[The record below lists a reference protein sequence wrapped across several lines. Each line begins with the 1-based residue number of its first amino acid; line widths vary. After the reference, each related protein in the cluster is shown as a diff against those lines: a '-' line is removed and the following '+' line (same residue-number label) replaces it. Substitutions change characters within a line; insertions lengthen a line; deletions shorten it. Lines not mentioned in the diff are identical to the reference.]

1 MFQFLKP
8 RPTVHSPA
16 TPLRPVTEDCVD
28 RLSLLDGI
36 LIATGWTT
44 GADPVILYDG
54 KPVPNQVCVR
64 FARPGLATTAH
75 DGFRVAAPLV
85 DRNIANQNVS
95 VGFDNGN
102 RLRRSPKHAET
113 STSIHARFCKA
124 VADRPGA
131 PLIEI
136 GSRARSGN
144 TYRHFFPD
152 CRYFGIDVSAG
163 PNVDFVTDAHTMEG
177 VTETFDFAFS
187 ISVFEHLMMPWVA
200 AHALNRVLNV
210 GGLAFIQS
218 HPAWPLHEVPWD
230 FFRFSKES
238 WSSIFNKFT
247 GFEVLDAG
255 YALEA
260 AIVPANM
267 ESGPLQTFDE
277 HPTFLLSACLAR
289 KVGPPTAD
297 WAADPA
303 TIYNLN
309 YSH

>member
-8 RPTVHSPA
+8 RPAPA
-16 TPLRPVTEDCVD
+16 LRPLTEDFVD
-28 RLSLLDGI
+28 RLSMLDGI

-54 KPVPNQVCVR
+54 KLVPNQICVR
-64 FARPGLATTAH
+64 FTRPSPATAIN
-75 DGFRVAAPLV
+75 DGFRIAAPLV
-85 DRNIANQNVS
+85 DRQIANENVS

-102 RLRRSPKHAET
+102 RLRRSPKRPEGSHG
-113 STSIHARFCKA
+113 IIDRFCKM
-124 VADRPGA
+124 VAAKPGA

-144 TYRHFFPD
+144 TYRHLFPD
-152 CRYFGIDVSAG
+152 CEYFGVDVSTG
-163 PNVDFVTDAHTMEG
+163 PNVDLVTDAHTLEG
-177 VTETFDFAFS
+177 VTKTFDFAFS
-187 ISVFEHLMMPWVA
+187 VSVFEHLMMPWVA

-218 HPAWPLHEVPWD
+218 HPAWPLHEEPWD

-238 WSSIFNKFT
+238 WASIFNAFT

-255 YALEA
+255 YAIEA

-267 ESGPLQTFDE
+267 ESGPLQSLDE

-289 KVGPPTAD
+289 KIGPASAD
-297 WAADPA
+297 WAANPA
-303 TIYNLN
+303 PLYNLN
-309 YSH
+309 YPH